1 MIDANDT
8 LGHLATVH
16 PAATAVFL
24 RYRLD
29 FCCGGRQTLG
39 DACREAGID
48 LEAVTA
54 EIAGLKGDPAGGPG
68 RWDTRPVPELI
79 DEILTRYHAPLRVD
93 LPALVEAATKV
104 ERVHA
109 DKADCPRGLASHLE
123 RIQAELSGHLDKEEM
138 VLFPALRSG
147 NRGRNV
153 HMPIRVMMQEHDDHG
168 ADLNRIR
175 ELTGDFSL
183 PSDACGTWRGL
194 YDALERFEA
203 ELMEH
208 IHLENN
214 VLFARAL
221 SE

>member
-1 MIDANDT
+1 MIDANET

-24 RYRLD
+24 RHRLD

-48 LEAVTA
+48 LETVSA
-54 EIAGLKGDPAGGPG
+54 EIAELKGDAGDAA
-68 RWDTRPVPELI
+68 RWDTRLVSDLI

-93 LPALVEAATKV
+93 LPALVEAAAKI
-104 ERVHA
+104 ERVHG
-109 DKADCPRGLASHLE
+109 DKAACPRGLASHLQRVQIE
-123 RIQAELSGHLDKEEM
+123 VNGHLDKEEM
-138 VLFPALRSG
+138 VLFPALRAG

-168 ADLNRIR
+168 ADLKRTR
-175 ELTGDFSL
+175 ELTADFSL
-183 PSDACGTWRGL
+183 PPDACGTWRGL
-194 YDALERFEA
+194 YAALERFES

-214 VLFARAL
+214 VLFPRAL
-221 SE
+221 GD